1 MFVSSPDTP
10 APNCSY
16 HPDWIAIR
24 ASFGMNGIFIQDRDV
39 LPFAGYLEKH
49 QKRRPPDHLVV
60 SEHEIC
66 EGFYALVCSVGL

>member
-1 MFVSSPDTP
+1 MFVSSPNTP
-10 APNCSY
+10 VPNCSY

-49 QKRRPPDHLVV
+49 QKRRPPDHGGERNMRFARDSLRW
-60 SEHEIC
+60 
-66 EGFYALVCSVGL
+66 FAP